1 MRDTDHEC
9 HNNHTHS
16 STIRIHPNTLPAH
29 FDCSRLET
37 VAQAIEIELRE
48 AGIAAEVSDV
58 ISHIKIEVPTS
69 GLAATC
75 VVLADLQVI

>member
-1 MRDTDHEC
+1 MSAT
-9 HNNHTHS
+9 T
-16 STIRIHPNTLPAH
+16 TIRIHPDRLPAH
-29 FDCSRLET
+29 LDCSRPET